1 MTVVYLGSCIFQ
13 LYVSS
18 APSCLHRCSCGILRS
33 HTPPLVPHLH
43 FYITCLFTHF
53 SAGNAEFLLFR
64 PTKPPTHSSD
74 VLSHFSHV
82 RLFTTLWTVARQGPL
97 SVGFS
102 WQEYRSGLSYPPPG
116 DLPNSGI
123 EPSSL
128 KSLALADGKRLGRRF
143 QRHLESPFF
152 RGNLRCHFLHD
163 HVSPHGWI
171 HHILS

>member
-18 APSCLHRCSCGILRS
+18 APSCLYRCSCKILHS

-43 FYITCLFTHF
+43 LYITCLFTHF
-53 SAGNAEFLLFR
+53 SAGNAEFLLFL
-64 PTKPPTHSSD
+64 PTNPPTHSSD

-82 RLFTTLWTVARQGPL
+82 RLFMTLWTVARQAPL
-97 SVGFS
+97 SMGFS

-116 DLPNSGI
+116 DLPNPGT

-128 KSLALADGKRLGRRF
+128 KSLALAGGKGLGRRF
-143 QRHLESPFF
+143 
-152 RGNLRCHFLHD
+152 
-163 HVSPHGWI
+163 
-171 HHILS
+171 